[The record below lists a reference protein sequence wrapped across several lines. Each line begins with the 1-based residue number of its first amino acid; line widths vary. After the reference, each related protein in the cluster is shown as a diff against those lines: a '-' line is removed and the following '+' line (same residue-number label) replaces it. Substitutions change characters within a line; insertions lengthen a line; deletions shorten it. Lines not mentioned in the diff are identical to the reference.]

1 MKDNKKK
8 KQKKLRSLIL
18 LLFITIIMFGTSTYA
33 WFTANQTVT
42 ISSLDV
48 HVEASNGLQIST
60 DGVTW
65 KTVITNEDI
74 TNRAYTNNINQVPK
88 LLNAVST
95 AGIVDAD
102 TSSDG
107 YGFLKMF
114 KGNINSDQTTG
125 DYTITSTQSTEAQGA
140 AGDYIAFDIFL
151 KVDQDETI
159 YLTKNSTVAHKD
171 TLATDGSTVLN
182 GEDKGLKNTSRV
194 GFVLKG
200 HADANDPV
208 ATITGASD
216 LIGSSGSVK
225 IWEPNAD
232 LHTASALT
240 IASEYGVKN
249 ASNGTLVNGNMI
261 SYYGL
266 NAEFNTVQDLKE
278 TVRGESGTNTTLISN
293 TIKTTGAP
301 TEENPRTNVQ
311 IMSLE
316 EGITKV
322 RVYMWIEGQD
332 IDCENNAS
340 GTDISYNVILS
351 TLAS

>member
-1 MKDNKKK
+1 MKNSK
-8 KQKKLRSLIL
+8 KQKKLKSKIL

-74 TNRAYTNNINQVPK
+74 TSHSYTNNRNQVPS

-95 AGIVDAD
+95 AGAVDLVA
-102 TSSDG
+102 SSDNYG
-107 YGFLKMF
+107 YMKMY
-114 KGNINSDQTTG
+114 KGNISSDQTTG
-125 DYTITSTQSTEAQGA
+125 NYTITSTASPEAQGT

-151 KVDQDETI
+151 KVDKDETI
-159 YLTKNSTVAHKD
+159 YLTKNSNVNHKD
-171 TLATDGSTVLN
+171 TLGQDNSVIN
-182 GEDKGLKNTSRV
+182 DEDKGLKNTARV
-194 GFVLKG
+194 AFVLKG
-200 HADANDPV
+200 HADADDPIG
-208 ATITGASD
+208 TITGASD
-216 LIGSSGSVK
+216 LLGSANSVK

-232 LHTASALT
+232 IHTSSALT
-240 IASEYGVKN
+240 IASEYGIKN
-249 ASNGTLVNGNMI
+249 ASNSTLTNGDMI

-266 NAEFNTVQDLKE
+266 NNTFGVQDLKD
-278 TVRGESGTNTTLISN
+278 TVKGAQNTNTSLISN

-301 TEENPRTNVQ
+301 TEQNPRTNLQ

-316 EGITKV
+316 DGITKV